1 MTYNGWTNYETW
13 LCNLWLDGLEFDDY
27 IQDLSDDHESKDSV
41 LDWVADYLEE
51 YVQEIIDCS
60 LNPGDTHGFIAD
72 LINSAFQEID
82 FRDIAEHYVDDIWD
96 DIETYRQEQEDA
108 LAPV

>member
-13 LCNLWLDGLEFDDY
+13 LTNLWLDGLEFGDY
-27 IQDLSDDHESKDSV
+27 IQDLSDDLDDKDAV
-41 LDWVADYLEE
+41 LDWCSDYLEQLVE
-51 YVQEIIDCS
+51 DLIEDATPNGVS
-60 LNPGDTHGFIAD
+60 GFITD

-96 DIETYRQEQEDA
+96 DIVTYRQEQEDA

>member
-13 LCNLWLDGLEFDDY
+13 LCNLWLDGLEFEDF
-27 IQDLSDDHESKDSV
+27 IHDLSDDLEDKDAV
-41 LDWVADYLEE
+41 LDWCADYLEQLVE
-51 YVQEIIDCS
+51 DLIEDATPRGVS
-60 LNPGDTHGFIAD
+60 GFITD

-96 DIETYRQEQEDA
+96 DIVTYRQEQQDA

>member
-13 LCNLWLDGLEFDDY
+13 LCNLWFDGLEFDDY

-41 LDWVADYLEE
+41 LDWVADYLEQL
-51 YVQEIIDCS
+51 VNDFIDDATPRVS
-60 LNPGDTHGFIAD
+60 GFITD
-72 LINSAFQEID
+72 LINSAYQEID

-96 DIETYRQEQEDA
+96 DIVTYRQDQEDA

>member
-13 LCNLWLDGLEFDDY
+13 LANLWLDGLTFEDY
-27 IQDLSDDHESKDSV
+27 IQDLSDDFETKDAV
-41 LDWVADYLEE
+41 LDWCSDYLEQL
-51 YVQEIIDCS
+51 VD
-60 LNPGDTHGFIAD
+60 D
-72 LINSAFQEID
+72 LIDEDARSRTGFVNDLLNSAFQEID

-96 DIETYRQEQEDA
+96 DILTYRQDQEDA

>member
-13 LCNLWLDGLEFDDY
+13 LTNLWLDGFDFEDY
-27 IQDLSDDHESKDSV
+27 IHDLSDDLETKDAL
-41 LDWVADYLEE
+41 LDWIADFLEQ
-51 YVQEIIDCS
+51 VVDDLIDEDARHR
-60 LNPGDTHGFIAD
+60 NGFIND
-72 LINSAFQEID
+72 LLNSAFQEID

-96 DIETYRQEQEDA
+96 DILTYRQDQEDA

>member
-13 LCNLWLDGLEFDDY
+13 LCNLWLDGLEFEDF
-27 IQDLSDDHESKDSV
+27 IHDLSDDLEDKDAV
-41 LDWVADYLEE
+41 LDWCADYLEQLVE
-51 YVQEIIDCS
+51 DLIEDATPNGVS
-60 LNPGDTHGFIAD
+60 GFITD
-72 LINSAFQEID
+72 LINSAFREID

-96 DIETYRQEQEDA
+96 DIVTYRQEQQDA

>member
-13 LCNLWLDGLEFDDY
+13 LTNLWLDGLDFEDY
-27 IQDLSDDHESKDSV
+27 IQDLSDDYETKDAL
-41 LDWVADYLEE
+41 LDWVSDYLEQL
-51 YVQEIIDCS
+51 VDDLIDEDARGRS
-60 LNPGDTHGFIAD
+60 GFIND
-72 LINSAFQEID
+72 LLNSAFQEID

-96 DIETYRQEQEDA
+96 DILTYRQDQEDA

>member
-13 LCNLWLDGLEFDDY
+13 LTNLWFDGLEFDDF
-27 IQDLSDDHESKDSV
+27 IQDLSDDLKTKDAV
-41 LDWVADYLEE
+41 LEWCADYLEQL
-51 YVQEIIDCS
+51 VNDFIDDATPRVS
-60 LNPGDTHGFIAD
+60 GFIAD
-72 LINSAFQEID
+72 LINSAYQEID

-96 DIETYRQEQEDA
+96 DILTYRQDQEDA